1 MDVRIQQ
8 LYIWMLGISS
18 YIYGCSQ
25 FVSLCFYVF
34 LMGLLLFCLLY
45 SVNIYIFTTQIQYTM
60 SGNSFFFLAK
70 K

>member
-1 MDVRIQQ
+1 MGVLKNCR
-8 LYIWMLGISS
+8 
-18 YIYGCSQ
+18 

-34 LMGLLLFCLLY
+34 LMGLLLFFLLY

-60 SGNSFFFLAK
+60 SGNTFFFLAK